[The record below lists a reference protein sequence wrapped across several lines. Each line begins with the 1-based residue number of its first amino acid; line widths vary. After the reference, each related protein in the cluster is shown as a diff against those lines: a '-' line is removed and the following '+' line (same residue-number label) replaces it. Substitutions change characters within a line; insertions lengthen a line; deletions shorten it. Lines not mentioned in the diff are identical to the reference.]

1 MDLSLKDTSL
11 KGSFTQEKKKKKK
24 KKKKKEKEMREKP
37 AIEAK
42 RAREVGD
49 HGH

>member
-11 KGSFTQEKKKKKK
+11 KGSFTQEKKKKK

>member
-11 KGSFTQEKKKKKK
+11 KGSFTQEKK